1 MKPRPGEQRV
11 AARGSSTLLVNS
23 DPGHNPV
30 ATQGSS
36 TLLVTLILLLLS
48 GSCLALLVA
57 TQTQMLIASGQKLQ
71 ARLLAAAEGGLQLA
85 IARGIAGA
93 AEPYSRTLVTGKP
106 GAEITV
112 EVTGFFPV
120 ADGGCHLCM
129 ANLDG
134 ALSSRG
140 GFRRVSHVAGAAAVA
155 PPRLDGLPPPTRELT
170 AVVDLMPWP
179 VGERDGW
186 DLEATAQAARDM
198 VRDAALTEIGAYD
211 EDAPLTVKRFAGPA
225 SDSPR
230 TVTVGGLGRAGRFLY
245 AFELSPEPRPLW
257 RFADSQ
263 DDDGNGETDLG
274 YTVSKPSVVS
284 LRLGEDVRPVAIFG
298 GGFDP
303 ARPGHVGNWL
313 YFVAI
318 NGGEVLYKRA
328 LDGPVVAAPAAVD
341 TGGDGLAD
349 RIYIGTTEGS
359 LYRVDVSPAVELE
372 SGRVPAGAWK
382 PQRMFDTGGLP
393 IHHPPAVIPV
403 PALGARAL
411 AFGAGGDVD
420 PGAGSEEAAA
430 GRFHVFAEGVSGG
443 SRTADELP
451 QLDGEN
457 PLGGVDR
464 LSPAL
469 PYREQGWSLALGAGE
484 RPASAPLVVGGL
496 LTFFTLR
503 PTGPDG
509 GEIRKYALQL
519 VSGDAAGAGA
529 RARLVGRSAST
540 PASVLGSPTRI
551 EIDHAGSAVGAVLQ
565 SDELAMLEALRA
577 RMPERC
583 RFDGSRIQLIGPGP
597 DGLPIRLAV
606 LPVCRI
612 QADWVEG
619 GP

>member
-1 MKPRPGEQRV
+1 MRSGPEE
-11 AARGSSTLLVNS
+11 L
-23 DPGHNPV
+23 PV
-30 ATQGSS
+30 AVRGSS

-85 IARGIAGA
+85 IARGIAGS

-106 GAEITV
+106 GAEIAL
-112 EVTGFFPV
+112 EATGFFPV
-120 ADGGCHLCM
+120 ANGVCHLCM

-134 ALSSRG
+134 ALSSLG
-140 GFRRVSHVAGAAAVA
+140 GLRRVSHVAGAAAVA

-179 VGERDGW
+179 AGDADAW
-186 DLEATAQAARDM
+186 DLSGTAHAARGR

-211 EDAPLTVKRFAGPA
+211 DDAPLTVKRLAGRD
-225 SDSPR
+225 SDRPR
-230 TVTVGGLGRAGRFLY
+230 TVTVGGLGRAGRLLY
-245 AFELSPEPRPLW
+245 AFELSPEPRLLW
-257 RFADSQ
+257 RFADSR
-263 DDDGNGETDLG
+263 DEDGNGEADLG

-284 LRLGEDVRPVAIFG
+284 LRFGQEVHPVAIFG

-303 ARPGHVGNWL
+303 ARSGGVGNWL

-328 LDGPVVAAPAAVD
+328 LDGPVVAAPAVVD
-341 TGGDGLAD
+341 AAGDGLAD
-349 RIYIGTTEGS
+349 RVYIGTTEGS
-359 LYRVDVSPAVELE
+359 LYRVDLSPAVELE
-372 SGRVPAGAWK
+372 GGRVPAGAWK
-382 PQRMFDTGGLP
+382 PRQVFDTGGLP
-393 IHHPPAVIPV
+393 IHHPPAVIPLRALGTRAL
-403 PALGARAL
+403 ALGAGG
-411 AFGAGGDVD
+411 GAD
-420 PGAGSEEAAA
+420 PGAGTEEPAA
-430 GRFHVFAEGVSGG
+430 GRFQVFVEGVSGG
-443 SRTADELP
+443 SGTADELP

-464 LSPAL
+464 LSPVL
-469 PYREQGWSLALGAGE
+469 SPREQGWSLALGAGE
-484 RPASAPLVVGGL
+484 RPASPPLVAGGL

-519 VSGDAAGAGA
+519 VSGDAAGASA
-529 RARLVGRSAST
+529 RARLVGRSASS

-551 EIDHAGSAVGAVLQ
+551 EIDHAGSSAAEVLE
-565 SDELAMLEALRA
+565 SDELATLEKLRA

-583 RFDGSRIQLIGPGP
+583 RFDGSRIRLIGSGP
-597 DGLPIRLAV
+597 DGLPMRLAV

-612 QADWVEG
+612 QADWAEG

>member
-1 MKPRPGEQRV
+1 MKSEPQEQ
-11 AARGSSTLLVNS
+11 
-23 DPGHNPV
+23 PV
-30 ATQGSS
+30 SAGGSS

-48 GSCLALLVA
+48 GSSLALLVA

-93 AEPYSRTLVTGKP
+93 AEPYSRTLVTGEP
-106 GAEITV
+106 GAEIAV
-112 EVTGFFPV
+112 EVTGFLPV
-120 ADGGCHLCM
+120 ADGVCHLCM

-134 ALSSRG
+134 ALSSLG
-140 GFRRVSHVAGAAAVA
+140 GLRRVRHVAGAAAVA

-179 VGERDGW
+179 AGDSAGW
-186 DLEATAQAARDM
+186 DLAGAAQEARGK
-198 VRDAALTEIGAYD
+198 VRDAALIEIGAYD
-211 EDAPLTVKRFAGPA
+211 EDAPLTVKRLSSP
-225 SDSPR
+225 DIDPPR
-230 TVTVGGLGRAGRFLY
+230 TVAIGGLGRAGRLLY

-257 RFADSQ
+257 RFT
-263 DDDGNGETDLG
+263 DDRDEDGNGGSDLG
-274 YTVSKPSVVS
+274 YTVSKPAVVA
-284 LRLGEDVRPVAIFG
+284 LGLGTVVRPVAIFG

-303 ARPGHVGNWL
+303 ARPGDVGNWL
-313 YFVAI
+313 YFVTI
-318 NGGEVLYKRA
+318 DDGEVLYKRA

-341 TGGDGLAD
+341 TEDDGLAD
-349 RIYIGTTEGS
+349 RIYIGTTVGS
-359 LYRVDVSPAVELE
+359 LYRVDLSPAVELE
-372 SGRVPAGAWK
+372 GGRVPRGVWK
-382 PQRMFDTGGLP
+382 PRRVFETGGLP

-411 AFGAGGDVD
+411 ALGAGGAAD

-430 GRFHVFAEGVSGG
+430 GRFHVFVEGVSGRSG
-443 SRTADELP
+443 TADELP
-451 QLDGEN
+451 QIDGEN

-469 PYREQGWSLALGAGE
+469 SPREQGWSLALGAGE
-484 RPASAPLVVGGL
+484 RPASAPLVAGGL
-496 LTFFTLR
+496 LTFLTLR

-519 VSGDAAGAGA
+519 FSGDAADGAA
-529 RARLVGRSAST
+529 RARQIGRGALT
-540 PASVLGSPTRI
+540 PSSVLGSPTRI
-551 EIDHAGSAVGAVLQ
+551 EIDPAGSAASLMLQ
-565 SDELAMLEALRA
+565 SDELAMLQALRA

-583 RFDGSRIQLIGPGP
+583 RFDGSHLRLIGSGP
-597 DGLPIRLAV
+597 DGLTIRLAV

-612 QADWVEG
+612 ESEWAEG